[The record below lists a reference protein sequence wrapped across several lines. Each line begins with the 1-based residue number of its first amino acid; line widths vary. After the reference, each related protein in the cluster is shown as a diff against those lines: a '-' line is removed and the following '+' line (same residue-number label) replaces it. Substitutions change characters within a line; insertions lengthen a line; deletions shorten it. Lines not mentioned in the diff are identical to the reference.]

1 MRQNGECKKH
11 HDYYQYRHRKKNEN
25 EKKNNKIKKC
35 YTHKQVKI
43 FSIYI
48 TGSCNKE
55 KNKILKYI

>member
-1 MRQNGECKKH
+1 MENVKSTMITISIDIE
-11 HDYYQYRHRKKNEN
+11 RKMKM
-25 EKKNNKIKKC
+25 KKNNDKIKKC

-48 TGSCNKE
+48 TGSSDKD